1 MHLIGRAGSDP
12 QIKKIGEKDLAT
24 FSVAYSE
31 RYKDQ
36 DQVTWFNC
44 EVWGQLANLVST
56 QLNSRR
62 GIGSPSLARSRS
74 TSMREKLMSNSLPVR
89 SFFYEDQR

>member
-36 DQVTWFNC
+36 DQTTWFNC
-44 EVWGQLANLVST
+44 EVWGHLANLVST
-56 QLNSRR
+56 QLKKGDRITV
-62 GIGSPSLARSRS
+62 IGKIQINQHEGKTYVKLLAS
-74 TSMREKLMSNSLPVR
+74 EIIFL
-89 SFFYEDQR
+89 

>member
-1 MHLIGRAGSDP
+1 MLNRMHLIGRAGSDP
-12 QIKKIGEKDLAT
+12 QVKKIVEKDLAT

-56 QLNSRR
+56 QLKK
-62 GIGSPSLARSRS
+62 GDKITVIGKIQINQHEGK
-74 TSMREKLMSNSLPVR
+74 TYVKLVASEIIFL
-89 SFFYEDQR
+89 

>member
-12 QIKKIGEKDLAT
+12 QMKKIGEKDLAT

-36 DQVTWFNC
+36 DQTTWFNC
-44 EVWGQLANLVST
+44 EVWGHLANLVST
-56 QLNSRR
+56 QLKK
-62 GIGSPSLARSRS
+62 GDKITVIGKIQINQHEGKTYVKLLAS
-74 TSMREKLMSNSLPVR
+74 EIIFL
-89 SFFYEDQR
+89 

>member
-1 MHLIGRAGSDP
+1 MLNRMHLIGRAGSDP
-12 QIKKIGEKDLAT
+12 QIKKIGEKGLAT

-56 QLNSRR
+56 QLKK
-62 GIGSPSLARSRS
+62 GDKVTVIGKIQINQHEGKTYVKLLAS
-74 TSMREKLMSNSLPVR
+74 EIIFL
-89 SFFYEDQR
+89 

>member
-1 MHLIGRAGSDP
+1 MLNRMHLIGRAGSDP

-36 DQVTWFNC
+36 DQTTWFNC
-44 EVWGQLANLVST
+44 EAWGHLANLVST
-56 QLNSRR
+56 QLKK
-62 GIGSPSLARSRS
+62 GDKITVIGKIQINQHEGK
-74 TSMREKLMSNSLPVR
+74 TYVKLLVSEIIFL
-89 SFFYEDQR
+89 

>member
-1 MHLIGRAGSDP
+1 M
-12 QIKKIGEKDLAT
+12 KKIGEKDLAT

-56 QLNSRR
+56 QLKK
-62 GIGSPSLARSRS
+62 GDKITVIGKIQINQHEGK
-74 TSMREKLMSNSLPVR
+74 TYVKLVASEIIFL
-89 SFFYEDQR
+89 

>member
-1 MHLIGRAGSDP
+1 MLNKMHLIGRVGADP

-36 DQVTWFNC
+36 
-44 EVWGQLANLVST
+44 ELS
-56 QLNSRR
+56 
-62 GIGSPSLARSRS
+62 
-74 TSMREKLMSNSLPVR
+74 
-89 SFFYEDQR
+89 

>member
-24 FSVAYSE
+24 FSVDYSE

-36 DQVTWFNC
+36 DQVTWVNC

-56 QLNSRR
+56 QLKK
-62 GIGSPSLARSRS
+62 GDKVTVIGKIQINQHEGK
-74 TSMREKLMSNSLPVR
+74 TYVKLVASEIIFL
-89 SFFYEDQR
+89 

>member
-1 MHLIGRAGSDP
+1 MLNRMHLIGRAGSDP
-12 QIKKIGEKDLAT
+12 QITKIGEKDRAT

-56 QLNSRR
+56 QLKK
-62 GIGSPSLARSRS
+62 GDKVTVIGKIQINQHEGK
-74 TSMREKLMSNSLPVR
+74 TYVKLVASEIIFL
-89 SFFYEDQR
+89 

>member
-1 MHLIGRAGSDP
+1 MLNKMHLIGRVGADP

-36 DQVTWFNC
+36 DQTTWFSC
-44 EVWGQLANLVST
+44 ECWGSLANLVST
-56 QLNSRR
+56 QLKK
-62 GIGSPSLARSRS
+62 GDKITVIGKIQINQHEGKTYVKLLAS
-74 TSMREKLMSNSLPVR
+74 EIIFL
-89 SFFYEDQR
+89 

>member
-1 MHLIGRAGSDP
+1 MLNRMHLIGRAGSDP

-44 EVWGQLANLVST
+44 EVWGQLANLV
-56 QLNSRR
+56 
-62 GIGSPSLARSRS
+62 
-74 TSMREKLMSNSLPVR
+74 
-89 SFFYEDQR
+89 